1 MTVLGRGYAWLDAGT
16 MESLYKA
23 TDFVR
28 TIEQTQTLPVSVI
41 EEIAYEKGWISRDKL
56 LELAARYSKSSY
68 GQYLIKLAKG
78 TIITGG

>member
-1 MTVLGRGYAWLDAGT
+1 MTVLGRGYAWLDAGN